1 MRFPLARLAR
11 PLTTDQR
18 ANIRRYV
25 RGLLG
30 WNETLEQW
38 PRRVPVVDAAPFVAL
53 YAGGKLKGCVG
64 ASDGPPSERLARAF
78 VLASADLRF
87 GGTTGDERAS
97 MAAQVVFL
105 QHVRRIEADDVE
117 RELEVG
123 TDGIA
128 LVDARDQAIVLLP
141 SVARDG
147 RLDTEGFLRA
157 MADKSGLP
165 RGEWARAGVFLFRTE
180 EVAVRR
186 ENLRSP
192 AKGSPLDLAAAHLAT
207 LVARSGAIT
216 FSIDPRTG
224 AASSAGEMHH
234 GRVAV
239 AVRALEE
246 HGGHAAAVAR
256 AKTRLARDVRAA
268 LRGKRVAAWPERP
281 DVVAGTLALVAA
293 CGVDVQRDL
302 QAWAEAHPEI
312 ASNPWHAGQVVAAL
326 ARSAPPPLWEACVR
340 DLDVRAWAPWTAIA
354 AHARG
359 DASVLARCAST
370 IEQSIRPAPPHAG
383 GCERTTA
390 PSRTVPETALTAL
403 AVEALSPLGAARV
416 ARRRACDFLR
426 RQQITGDPPAS
437 LLPDV
442 SVGAFRGSPVLELL
456 RADITGHALLA
467 LRRES

>member
-1 MRFPLARLAR
+1 MRFPLATLAR

-18 ANIRRYV
+18 AAIRRYV
-25 RGLLG
+25 RGLLR
-30 WNETLEQW
+30 WNETLERW
-38 PRRVPVVDAAPFVAL
+38 PRRVPIVDAAPFVAL
-53 YAGGKLKGCVG
+53 YAGGRLRGCVG
-64 ASDGPPSERLARAF
+64 ASDGPPAERLARAF
-78 VLASADLRF
+78 VLASGDLRF
-87 GGTTGDERAS
+87 GGATSSERAG

-105 QHVRRIEADDVE
+105 RHVRRIEADAVE

-147 RLDTEGFLRA
+147 RLDTEGFVRA

-165 RGEWARAGVFLFRTE
+165 RAEWPRAGVFLFRTE
-180 EVAVRR
+180 EVAVRSEPSR
-186 ENLRSP
+186 TRTR
-192 AKGSPLDLAAAHLAT
+192 GSPLDLAAAHLAT

-239 AVRALEE
+239 ALRALEE

-256 AKTRLARDVRAA
+256 ARTRLACDVRAA
-268 LRGKRVAAWPERP
+268 LRGKPVAAWPERP
-281 DVVAGTLALVAA
+281 DVVAGTLAFVAS
-293 CGVDVQRDL
+293 CNIDVHRDL
-302 QAWAEAHPEI
+302 RAWAEAHPAI
-312 ASNPWHAGQVVAAL
+312 ASNPWHAAQVVAAL
-326 ARSAPPPLWEACVR
+326 AHSAPSALWDACLR
-340 DLDVRAWAPWTAIA
+340 DLDARPWAPWTAIA

-359 DASVLARCAST
+359 DRSVLARCASI
-370 IEQSIRPAPPHAG
+370 IEESIRSAPPHAG

-403 AVEALSPLGAARV
+403 VVEALSPLGAARV
-416 ARRRACDFLR
+416 ARRRACEFLR
-426 RQQITGDPPAS
+426 RQQITGDPHAS
-437 LLPDV
+437 LVPDV
-442 SVGAFRGSPVLELL
+442 SVGAFRGSPVLDLL

-467 LRRES
+467 LRRE